1 MASSLVRKSLWFA
14 GGIVVAL
21 ALFLAAL
28 PYLAS
33 TQIVR
38 DRIALELSA
47 WSGYRVSLGGGT
59 PEIDVWPS
67 FQAHFSDVSFSTWS
81 DATHTPVLSAER
93 VDVELSALSALAGHV
108 VFSSARLVRPTLR
121 VDADS
126 FYMPASPQSGRLLHS
141 IETAQ
146 TIVARDP
153 ANPDVRALPG
163 DAFGTVEF
171 SDGRIVTAGASGDE
185 ELASGIGGRLEWTT
199 LDRSA
204 RLSAT
209 GIWRGENVALE
220 MSAEQ
225 PLVLLGGGPSRVVL
239 SLRAAPVTISYE
251 GTAGLTAQ
259 PFFQG
264 ELAFATPSLRRML
277 EWSRT
282 ESAAGTAIG
291 SLEVT
296 GQVVGDV
303 NRMKFEDTEIVLDGN
318 PGVGVIE
325 LALGSRVPTISG
337 TLAFENLDLRSFLS
351 VFTPV
356 RDGADAIDTMFAERV
371 GLDLRLSAAH
381 ATAGSVEL
389 SQVAATAQVKEG
401 LAAFDISDATAFGG
415 MLQAGIRFDRKAEG
429 NQAEIRLLGENLDGV
444 ELAKALGWS
453 RLVPAA
459 RVTLSATLKGP
470 ADGWRAF
477 ATGATGTLSASLSQG
492 SIAGFDLA
500 AFRQRTQAAGFFP
513 FTEVANG
520 TLPIGRGELKGSVA
534 GGVVKIEK
542 AEILAER
549 TVLSL
554 AGLVPYLEGG
564 LALSGSVLAE
574 RAGEAATAWVPEV
587 GFFVGG
593 SWRAPFIYP
602 VPPMPP
608 YE

>member
-1 MASSLVRKSLWFA
+1 MASSLVRKGLWVA
-14 GGIVVAL
+14 GGVVVAL

-81 DATHTPVLSAER
+81 DASHTPVLSAER

-121 VDADS
+121 VEAGS
-126 FYMPASPQSGRLLHS
+126 FYLPASPQSGRVLHS

-153 ANPDVRALPG
+153 ANPDVRALPR

-171 SDGRIVTAGASGDE
+171 SDGRIITAGPNGDE
-185 ELASGIGGRLEWTT
+185 ELASGIAGRLEWAT

-204 RLSAT
+204 KLSAT
-209 GIWRGENVALE
+209 GIWRGENVTLE

-225 PLVLLGGGPSRVVL
+225 PLVLLGGGPSRIVL
-239 SLRAAPVTISYE
+239 SLRAAPMTVSYE

-291 SLEVT
+291 SLAVT
-296 GQVVGDV
+296 GEVVGDV
-303 NRMKFEDTEIVLDGN
+303 NRMKFENTEIVLDGN
-318 PGVGVIE
+318 PGVGVVE
-325 LALGSRVPTISG
+325 LALASRVPTISG

-351 VFTPV
+351 VFTSA
-356 RDGADAIDTMFAERV
+356 RNGDAIDTMFAERV

-381 ATAGSVEL
+381 ATAGAVEL
-389 SQVAATAQVKEG
+389 NQVAATAQVKEG

-415 MLQAGIRFDRKAEG
+415 MLQAGIRFDRKADG

-459 RVTLSATLKGP
+459 RVALSATLKGP

-477 ATGATGTLSASLSQG
+477 AAGANGTLSANLGQG
-492 SIAGFDLA
+492 SVSGFDLA
-500 AFRQRTQAAGFFP
+500 AFRQRTQGAGFFA
-513 FTEVANG
+513 FAEIAKG
-520 TLPIGRGELKGSVA
+520 TLPIAGGELKGSVA

-542 AEILAER
+542 AEVRAER

-574 RAGEAATAWVPEV
+574 RAAEAATAWVPEV

-593 SWRAPFIYP
+593 SWSAPFIYP

>member
-1 MASSLVRKSLWFA
+1 MASSLVRKGLWI
-14 GGIVVAL
+14 GGGVVVAL

-28 PYLAS
+28 PYIAS

-47 WSGYRVSLGGGT
+47 WSGYRVTLGGA

-67 FQAHFSDVSFSTWS
+67 FQAHFNDVTLSTWG
-81 DATHTPVLSAER
+81 DATHTPVLRAER
-93 VDVELSALSALAGHV
+93 VDIELSALSALSGHV
-108 VFSSARLVRPTLR
+108 VFSSARLVRPTLW

-141 IETAQ
+141 IETAR
-146 TIVARDP
+146 TVVARDP
-153 ANPDVRALPG
+153 ANPDLRALPG

-171 SDGRIVTAGASGDE
+171 SDGRIVTAGPKGDE
-185 ELASGIGGRLEWTT
+185 ELASGLGGKLEWAT

-204 RLSAT
+204 RLSAN
-209 GIWRGENVALE
+209 GIWRGETVALE
-220 MSAEQ
+220 ISAEQ
-225 PLVLLGGGPSRVVL
+225 PLVLLSGGPSRVVL
-239 SLRAAPVTISYE
+239 SLRAAPLTVSYD

-259 PFFQG
+259 SFFQG

-291 SLEVT
+291 SIAVK
-296 GQVVGDV
+296 GQVAGDL
-303 NRMKFEDTEIVLDGN
+303 NRMKFDDSDIVLDGN
-318 PGVGVIE
+318 PGEGAVEIGF
-325 LALGSRVPTISG
+325 GSRVPTISG

-351 VFTPV
+351 VFTPLSNGS
-356 RDGADAIDTMFAERV
+356 DSIDTMFAERV

-381 ATAGSVEL
+381 AIAGSIEL
-389 SQVAATAQVKEG
+389 NQVAATAQVKEG
-401 LAAFDISDATAFGG
+401 LAAFDISDAAAFGG
-415 MLQAGIRFDRKAEG
+415 TVQAGIRFDRKAEG
-429 NQAEIRLLGENLDGV
+429 NQAEIRLLGENMDGV

-453 RLVPAA
+453 RLVPSA
-459 RVTLSATLKGP
+459 RVGLSATLKGP

-477 ATGATGTLSASLSQG
+477 AAGADGTLSAGLSQG

-500 AFRQRTQAAGFFP
+500 AFRQRTQGAGFFP
-513 FTEVANG
+513 FTEVTNG
-520 TLPIGRGELKGSVA
+520 NLPVSGGELKASVA
-534 GGVVKIEK
+534 GGVIKIEK
-542 AEILAER
+542 AEIR
-549 TVLSL
+549 TDKTVLSL
-554 AGLVPYLEGG
+554 AGLVPFLEAG
-564 LALSGSVLAE
+564 LALSGSLLAE

-593 SWRAPFIYP
+593 SWSAPFIYP
-602 VPPMPP
+602 VPTMPP